1 MKNILELEDK
11 KMLHIPSL
19 VEGLN
24 VFKALDSEVRIEII
38 SLLLENDNMSMNDIA
53 GHLKIANSALTYHMK
68 LLEESGLVTLSNVL
82 DGHGNQKKCSVCV
95 EKILI
100 DIHTKKENRD
110 VYHTSI
116 KVGHYTDYEVYPTCG
131 LATATALLGEV
142 DDARYF
148 AHSGRFS
155 ADILW
160 FTYGYVEYVIPAFIP
175 EKQKITQITFSM
187 ELSSEAPGYNN
198 DWPSD
203 ISFIINDRKC
213 AQWTS
218 PGDLGG
224 IHGIFTPEWWYGNWG
239 QYGLLK
245 VLVING
251 EGTFLDGNQI
261 SNVTI
266 HDLNLDRMSM
276 IKLRLEVPK
285 DAEHVGGLTIFGRGF
300 GNYDQDIEV
309 SIDYKPI

>member
-1 MKNILELEDK
+1 
-11 KMLHIPSL
+11 MLHIPSL

-110 VYHTSI
+110 VYHASI

-131 LATATALLGEV
+131 LATATALFGEV
-142 DDARYF
+142 DDIRYF
-148 AHSGRFS
+148 AHPDRYN

-160 FTYGYVEYVIPAFIP
+160 FTRGYVEYVVPNFIP
-175 EKQKITQITFSM
+175 FGQKIDQITFSM
-187 ELSSEAPGYNN
+187 EIGSEAPGINEI
-198 DWPSD
+198 WPSD
-203 ISFIINDRKC
+203 ISFFLNDHKL
-213 AQWTS
+213 AMWTS

-224 IHGIFTPEWWYGNWG
+224 VHGIFTPEWWYGNWG

-285 DAEHVGGLTIFGRGF
+285 DAEHVGGLTSFGRGF